1 MARNVSIHDFL
12 RDGELRC
19 QFLLFPT
26 VDLRLGCGVMH
37 FSFAALCIL
46 VFTLSAEA
54 QEWTRFRGPN
64 GSGAGKADLP
74 EQITDKNILWRA
86 TLPGS
91 GHSSPVVWGEKIFLT
106 CSPSGVTD
114 AEARRIVVCI
124 GAKDGKLLW
133 QREYSTGAYRKHADN
148 SFASPSCAVDA
159 ERVYFWAA
167 GPEKSILV
175 ALAQADG
182 KEIWQRELGPFQS
195 QHGPGS
201 SPFVLDDA
209 VVLDSDQDGPGSFVQ
224 AFDAKSGAT
233 RWKAEMKS
241 GKHTIATP
249 CVLSAK
255 AGAQIVTTTFSNG
268 MVALDA
274 KTGKRAWEMP
284 GLFSLRCVSSPIVTD
299 AGLIVGQCGEGSA
312 NSLVEVVK
320 PGEKPEKVYEVIR
333 TGGYVPTPIAVGDLL
348 FLWKENGFVTC
359 LRAATNEQLWSE
371 RVEGP
376 YYASPICVG
385 GKGGRLYNLTRSGEL
400 VVIAADEKF
409 KLIQR
414 FPLGERNS
422 FATPAVSGGKLY
434 VRTFTQLIAIGK

>member
-1 MARNVSIHDFL
+1 MR
-12 RDGELRC
+12 
-19 QFLLFPT
+19 
-26 VDLRLGCGVMH
+26 
-37 FSFAALCIL
+37 FAFVLSIL
-46 VFTLSAEA
+46 VFTLAAQA

-74 EQITDKNILWRA
+74 EQISEKNIHWRA
-86 TLPGS
+86 TLPGT
-91 GHSSPVVWGEKIFLT
+91 GHSSPVIWGDRIFLT
-106 CSPSGVTD
+106 CTPSGVTD
-114 AEARRIVVCI
+114 ADARRIVVCV
-124 GAKDGKLLW
+124 GANDGKLLW

-167 GPEKSILV
+167 GPEKSFLV
-175 ALAQADG
+175 AMAQTDG
-182 KEIWQRELGPFQS
+182 KEVWQRELGPFQS
-195 QHGPGS
+195 QHGPGG
-201 SPFVLDDA
+201 SPFVLDDM
-209 VVLDSDQDGPGSFVQ
+209 VVLSSDQDGPGSFVQ

-233 RWKAEMKS
+233 RWKADMKS

-249 CVLSAK
+249 CVLPAK
-255 AGAQIVTTTFSNG
+255 TGAQILTTTFSNG

-274 KTGKRAWEMP
+274 KTGKRAWELP
-284 GLFSLRCVSSPIVTD
+284 GIFPMRCVSSPVITD
-299 AGLIVGQCGEGSA
+299 GGLMVGQCGEGAA
-312 NSLVEVVK
+312 NSFVEVVK
-320 PGEKPEKVYEVIR
+320 PGDKPEKAYEVIR

-348 FLWKENGFVTC
+348 FLWKENGLVTC

-376 YYASPICVG
+376 YYASPICIG
-385 GKGGRLYNLTRSGEL
+385 GKGGRLYNLTRSGDI

-409 KLIQR
+409 RLIQR

-422 FATPAVSGGKLY
+422 YATPAVSGGRLY